1 MNTGTPKRF
10 MVLAGE
16 VSGDLH
22 AAALVRAIRRKSPSA
37 AFTGIGGPAMRAEGV
52 ETRCDI
58 ADLAVMGITEVVS
71 RLAFFRRLFGE
82 LLDEARRE
90 RPDAVILVDYP
101 GFNLR
106 FAAAAHKSGLRTV
119 YYICPKVWAWQRS
132 RIPRMASSLDLLL
145 CIFPFEPA
153 MFAGTGLRAEF
164 VGNPLVDMV
173 ANERANPA
181 PPLDWGGEPCI
192 ALLPGSRRQEVER
205 LMPVLA
211 AAAARIDAARPGTA
225 FIVPTP
231 DTKIAGMVRS
241 VLERAAE
248 RPARCS
254 VIDGRTYAALRQA
267 RAAIIASG
275 TATLEACLLRCPTV
289 VTYKVS
295 AATAWFAR
303 RVIRIPYVGL
313 VNILANRMVCPELLQ
328 EDATPDKLAGAV
340 LPLLDDTAERTAM
353 LEGMDSVNRLL
364 GSPGAA
370 DRAADAVT
378 ALACGPA

>member
-1 MNTGTPKRF
+1 MNTGKPKRF

-22 AAALVRAIRRKSPSA
+22 AAALVRAIKSRSPSA
-37 AFTGIGGPAMRAEGV
+37 SFTGIGGPAMRAEGAQ
-52 ETRCDI
+52 TRCDVSE
-58 ADLAVMGITEVVS
+58 LAVMGITEIVS
-71 RLAFFRRLFGE
+71 RLAFFRRLFGQ

-106 FAAAAHKSGLRTV
+106 FAAAAHKAGLRTV
-119 YYICPKVWAWQRS
+119 YYICPKVWAWQQS

-173 ANERANPA
+173 AGERESPA
-181 PPLDWGGEPCI
+181 PALNWGGAPRV

-211 AAAARIDAARPGTA
+211 AAAARIEAVRPGTA
-225 FIVPTP
+225 FIVPAP
-231 DTKIAGMVRS
+231 DTEVAGMVRS
-241 VLERAAE
+241 ALDRAPE
-248 RPARCS
+248 RPARCA
-254 VIDGRTYAALRQA
+254 VVEGRTHAAMHQA
-267 RAAIIASG
+267 RAAIVASG

-295 AATAWFAR
+295 RATAWLAR

-313 VNILANRMVCPELLQ
+313 VNILAGRMVCPELLQ
-328 EDATPDKLAGAV
+328 ENATPEKLAEAV
-340 LPLLDDTAERTAM
+340 LPLLDETPGRAAM
-353 LEGMDSVNRLL
+353 LDGMDSVNRLL
-364 GSPGAA
+364 GAPGAA
-370 DRAADAVT
+370 GRAADAV
-378 ALACGPA
+378 LAMADSPS